1 MLMELAYFTP
11 CDTSHYRSV
20 CLQKHCLKRE
30 QREKTVQRPALLPNV
45 ISGRF
50 IATGSS
56 VLLMIALAKPHL
68 FILMFKEQS
77 NWQGTGICHLICS
90 YYLTSKTMRRCINK
104 GKLLQL
110 WGAGRH
116 FCKLKTRLNILQ
128 DYWANKHGHY
138 LTHSVLLRFLIL
150 K

>member
-1 MLMELAYFTP
+1 MLI
-11 CDTSHYRSV
+11 SHHVIPHIIEVFVYRGTA
-20 CLQKHCLKRE
+20 LKE
-30 QREKTVQRPALLPNV
+30 SSEKRQCKRPALLPNV
-45 ISGRF
+45 IIGRF

-77 NWQGTGICHLICS
+77 NWQGTRICHLICS

-110 WGAGRH
+110 WGAGPH

-138 LTHSVLLRFLIL
+138 LIHSVLLRFLIR